1 MASRTQS
8 NRSQK
13 HKEFSAHMW
22 DLEYL
27 RDHPKEAGRTY
38 YIAYD
43 EHGHAIPL
51 SLSKTAG
58 GARRQGQKYL
68 DATPA
73 YYHSPKPS
81 TMIGVAPIRERAKV
95 DVMTKILDEY
105 GEMPP
110 DWYYSMR
117 VVERA
122 RKSKVRRRSSSA
134 RTPHRPSNRSM
145 RLRRV

>member
-1 MASRTQS
+1 MVSKSQS

-13 HKEFSAHMW
+13 HKEFSAHMR

-27 RDHPKEAGRTY
+27 RDHPKEAGRIY

-43 EHGHAIPL
+43 EHGQAIPL
-51 SLSKTAG
+51 SLSDTVAE
-58 GARRQGQKYL
+58 ARRQGRKYL

-73 YYHSPKPS
+73 YYDSPYPS
-81 TMIGVAPIRERAKV
+81 KKIGVAPIRERAKV

-110 DWYYSMR
+110 DWYYGIKLI
-117 VVERA
+117 ERA
-122 RKSKVRRRSSSA
+122 RKSKARRSSTA
-134 RTPHRPSNRSM
+134 RTPRRPSNRTM

>member
-1 MASRTQS
+1 MVSKSQS

-27 RDHPKEAGRTY
+27 RDHPKEASRTY

-51 SLSKTAG
+51 SRSDTVAE
-58 GARRQGQKYL
+58 ARRQGRKYL

-81 TMIGVAPIRERAKV
+81 SMIGVAPIRERAHI

-105 GEMPP
+105 GELPP
-110 DWYYSMR
+110 DWFYSMK

-122 RKSKVRRRSSSA
+122 RKSKVRRSSSA
-134 RTPHRPSNRSM
+134 RTPRRPSNRTM